1 MISYFCYA
9 VLSSGRVLDLSTLCQ
24 HKASPVA
31 IQYQIPTP
39 KPIEPITGAQIDYK
53 EIANDYGAGLCRGA
67 LYPETALQNAII
79 GNGVQPK
86 DFNPPGQFQT
96 WVDQYL
102 RQWCKPRNR

>member
-9 VLSSGRVLDLSTLCQ
+9 VLAGGRVLDLSSLCQ
-24 HKASPVA
+24 QKPAPIA

-39 KPIEPITGAQIDYK
+39 KPSAVPAVTPEIDYK
-53 EIANDYGAGLCRGA
+53 AIANDYGAGLCRGA

-102 RQWCKPRNR
+102 RQWCKK